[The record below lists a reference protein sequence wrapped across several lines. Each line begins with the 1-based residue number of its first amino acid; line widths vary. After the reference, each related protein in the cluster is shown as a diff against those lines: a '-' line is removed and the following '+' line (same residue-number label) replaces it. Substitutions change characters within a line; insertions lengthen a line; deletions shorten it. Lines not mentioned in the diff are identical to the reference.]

1 MQHPDE
7 LLVLVKT
14 DLLLQEH
21 GFNSLRNYVLTLDPY
36 ELELYD
42 EFDFSPDENEIK
54 TKRQLL
60 RASYS
65 YFNILCNKVK
75 HGYILV
81 SFSDLKKMLNIPL
94 TSVKN

>member
-7 LLVLVKT
+7 LLVLIKT

-21 GFNSLRNYVLTLDPY
+21 GFNSLRNYVSTLDPY

-42 EFDFSPDENEIK
+42 EFDFSPDENEII

-81 SFSDLKKMLNIPL
+81 SFSDLKKMLNTPL